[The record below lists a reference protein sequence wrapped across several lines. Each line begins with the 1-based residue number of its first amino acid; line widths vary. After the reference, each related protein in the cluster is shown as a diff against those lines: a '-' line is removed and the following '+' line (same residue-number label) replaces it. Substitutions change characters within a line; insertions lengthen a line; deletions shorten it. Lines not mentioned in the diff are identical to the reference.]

1 MPDISSLDA
10 PTPEPVPDAKEKS
23 ARRASAADALS
34 HAEDLADALELQNQ
48 LRQQAEMEREER
60 EAMAKEL
67 QVTQNH
73 TTHTDAYKHKTENII
88 TKYSFF

>member
-67 QVTQNH
+67 QVTHRTTQH
-73 TTHTDAYKHKTENII
+73 TQTHTNIKQKI
-88 TKYSFF
+88 